1 MKNLIIIGARGFGRE
16 VYNLALQC
24 YGFSKEYV
32 IKGFLDDKEDA
43 LLGFENYPQI
53 ISSVEDYVPK
63 ENDIFVCAL
72 GSVLWKK
79 LYVELILSKGGIFTN
94 LIHPTAIINS
104 NVKLGKGLI
113 ILISSI
119 ISNDCTVGNFV
130 TLQSFVVI
138 GHDAKIGSWSH
149 LNAYSFMGGYAVL
162 EEQVCL
168 NTRATILPKIKV
180 GKNAIIGAGSIVLRN
195 VKPNTT
201 VFGNP
206 AKKIE
211 F

>member
-1 MKNLIIIGARGFGRE
+1 MKNLVIIGARGYGRE
-16 VYNLALQC
+16 VYNLATQC
-24 YGFSKEYV
+24 KGFNKEYV
-32 IKGFLDDKEDA
+32 IKGFLDDNTEA
-43 LLGFENYPQI
+43 LNSFEGYPQI
-53 ISSVEDYVPK
+53 ISPVEIYVPK

-72 GSVLWKK
+72 GSVKWKK
-79 LYVELILSKGGIFTN
+79 HYVELILAKGGTFTN
-94 LIHPTAIINS
+94 LIHPTSIINS
-104 NVKLGKGLI
+104 NVKTGNGLI
-113 ILISSI
+113 VFMYSN
-119 ISNDCTVGNFV
+119 ISNDCTIGDFV
-130 TLQSFVVI
+130 TIQGFVGI
-138 GHDAKIGSWSH
+138 GHDTIIGNWSH

>member
-1 MKNLIIIGARGFGRE
+1 MKNLVIIGARGYGRE
-16 VYNLALQC
+16 VYNLATQC
-24 YGFSKEYV
+24 KGFNKEYV
-32 IKGFLDDKEDA
+32 IKGFLDDNTEA
-43 LLGFENYPQI
+43 LNGFEGYPQI
-53 ISSVEDYVPK
+53 ISPVEIYVPK

-79 LYVELILSKGGIFTN
+79 HYVELILSKGGTFTN
-94 LIHPTAIINS
+94 LIHPTSIINY

-113 ILISSI
+113 VFMYSN
-119 ISNDCTVGNFV
+119 ISNDCTIGDYVTIQGFVG
-130 TLQSFVVI
+130 I
-138 GHDAKIGSWSH
+138 GHDTIIGSWSH

>member
-24 YGFSKEYV
+24 YGFNSEYV

-43 LLGFENYPQI
+43 LFGFENYPQI
-53 ISSVEDYVPK
+53 ISSVENYVPK
-63 ENDIFVCAL
+63 ENDVFVCAL
-72 GSVLWKK
+72 GSVNWKK
-79 LYVELILSKGGIFTN
+79 HYVELILSKGGIFTN
-94 LIHPTAIINS
+94 LIHPTSIINS

-113 ILISSI
+113 IFMSSI
-119 ISNDCTVGNFV
+119 ISNDCTVGDFV
-130 TLQSFVVI
+130 SLQQYAAI
-138 GHDAKIGSWSH
+138 GHDAKIGNWSH
-149 LNAYSFMGGYAVL
+149 LNAYSFMGGYAEL

-168 NTRATILPKIKV
+168 NTRATILPNIKV
-180 GKNAIIGAGSIVLRN
+180 GNNATVGAGSIVLRN